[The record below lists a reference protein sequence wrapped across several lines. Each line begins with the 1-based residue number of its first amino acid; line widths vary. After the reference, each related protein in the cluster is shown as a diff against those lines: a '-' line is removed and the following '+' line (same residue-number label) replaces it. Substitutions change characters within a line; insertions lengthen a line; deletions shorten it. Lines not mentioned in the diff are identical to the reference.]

1 MRDIHEQADSL
12 AEAARYWSRHQA
24 DGPRQQPDRKIFK
37 LVPESGQI
45 GTVTSQEKYFKFG

>member
-12 AEAARYWSRHQA
+12 TEAARYWSRHQA